1 MLSEYFGTKLSS
13 HVVTETL
20 GVTVEF
26 ARKGL
31 RINLASSSNGGGM
44 GGAITTNMMQLI
56 QQQQQPDQSSG
67 GMMVAGGGGE
77 PGDLQGG
84 HLSPILL

>member
-1 MLSEYFGTKLSS
+1 MLSESFGIKLSAY
-13 HVVTETL
+13 VITETL

-26 ARKGL
+26 AQKGL
-31 RINLASSSNGGGM
+31 RINLASSSTSGM

-56 QQQQQPDQSSG
+56 QQQQQQPDQSSG

-77 PGDLQGG
+77 PGDLQG
-84 HLSPILL
+84 